1 MSEDA
6 YKRAFERERAARK
19 AAEQIVERKT
29 RELYEVNESLKALN
43 SELEQRIAERT
54 AELEQA
60 LQAAEASDEAKSH
73 FLSMVSH
80 EMRTPL
86 NAILGLAELVSV
98 DALPD
103 SERGY
108 IHNIRFGATQLLS
121 LVNDILDMS
130 SIESGRV
137 VFETVAVSLY
147 TIASDIHQMFAHRA
161 AEKGIGWDVQLAEDI
176 PDALFGDQRKLNQ
189 VLLNLCENALKF
201 TLEGE
206 VRLSVTLV
214 GLDPEQRTARVRF
227 EVQDTGIGISAQ
239 NQLRV
244 FQFFEQAHK
253 GIRREY
259 GGTGLG
265 LAISKQLVE
274 LQGGTIGCESES
286 GLGSLFWFEL
296 PLRLR
301 AGEERP
307 AANAQDEPVASA
319 KKNLEGLRLL
329 LVEDSPTNRLVV
341 REMAKKL
348 ALLVTEAEDGAEAL
362 SLLALS
368 RVDFILTDLH
378 MPRVDGIELV
388 RQVRAMEADGAPRV
402 PIICLTAD
410 TQAELQEAILA
421 AGADGFI
428 MKPVQLRQLQ
438 DALLQFV
445 DCDNEPQGSPM
456 TDQK

>member
-1 MSEDA
+1 MSEDT

-19 AAEQIVERKT
+19 AAEQIVEQKT
-29 RELYEVNESLKALN
+29 RELYETNQSLKALN

-60 LQAAEASDEAKSH
+60 LKAAEASDEAKSH

-98 DALPD
+98 DALAEG
-103 SERGY
+103 ERSY
-108 IHNIRFGATQLLS
+108 INNIRFGATQLLS

-137 VFETVAVSLY
+137 VFETVSVSLQ
-147 TIASDIHQMFAHRA
+147 AVAADIHQMFAHRA
-161 AEKGIGWDVQLAEDI
+161 DDKGIGWDVQLGEDI
-176 PDALFGDQRKLNQ
+176 PDTLFGDHRKLNQ
-189 VLLNLCENALKF
+189 VLINLCENALKF
-201 TLEGE
+201 TREGHIA
-206 VRLSVTLV
+206 LSITLV

-227 EVQDTGIGISAQ
+227 EVQDTGIGISAEHQ
-239 NQLRV
+239 SRV
-244 FQFFEQAHK
+244 FKFFEQEHK

-274 LQGGTIGCESES
+274 LQGGTIGCESWS

-296 PLRLR
+296 PLSLR
-301 AGEERP
+301 AGEASTATEAQP
-307 AANAQDEPVASA
+307 DSAASPHKALD
-319 KKNLEGLRLL
+319 GLRLL

-341 REMAKKL
+341 REMAKRLKL
-348 ALLVTEAEDGAEAL
+348 EVTEAQDGAEAL

-378 MPRVDGIELV
+378 MPHVDGLELT
-388 RQVRAMEADGAPRV
+388 RQIREMEAGGTSRV

-410 TQAELQEAILA
+410 TQAELQEAILT

-428 MKPVQLRQLQ
+428 MKPVQLGQLQ
-438 DALLQFV
+438 ETLSQFV
-445 DCDNEPQGSPM
+445 SRD
-456 TDQK
+456 